1 MEQNTQ
7 NVIDQNA
14 EVKTAWQQPSFR
26 VIEAKDAELGL
37 GVGADLI
44 ILGTSS

>member
-1 MEQNTQ
+1 MEKSMEAAIESRKDWTAPELRK
-7 NVIDQNA
+7 IDIAQ
-14 EVKTAWQQPSFR
+14 VTA
-26 VIEAKDAELGL
+26 LGL